1 MTGNRRLGFK
11 EGRIMP
17 ALQARL
23 CYVVTS
29 GITIMRARLAAILL
43 ALTLAVPTRADPP
56 RLAVFDFELLDTS
69 LPGEMN
75 GPRRDEHERL
85 MRAGEQ
91 LRKELAESG
100 KFELLDISPIN
111 AAAHNSNLL
120 ACGGCDVRFAQQ
132 LGADL
137 YMIGV
142 VQKVS
147 ELILIMSIQVRDAH
161 TGHLVAAV
169 NADLRGNSDETWSR
183 ATTYLLHHRLLAPN
197 YGAPRPQ

>member
-1 MTGNRRLGFK
+1 
-11 EGRIMP
+11 MP

-56 RLAVFDFELLDTS
+56 KLAVFDFELLDTS
-69 LPGEMN
+69 LQGELN

-91 LRKELAESG
+91 FRKELAESG

-111 AAAHNSNLL
+111 AAAHSSNLL
-120 ACGGCDVRFAQQ
+120 ACRGCDVRFAQQ

-137 YMIGV
+137 YIIGL

-161 TGHLVAAV
+161 TGHIVVAM

-183 ATTYLLHHRLLAPN
+183 ATAYLVHHRLLAPN